1 MKFEVIHEENNAIVD
16 ALVDGVRQF
25 NAGLLGPE
33 KSVPLTVIARDE
45 NGKLIGGVGGRTIYK
60 NFLIN
65 VVWVDDQT
73 RGTGLGC
80 KLMAL
85 AEAEA
90 KQRGCL
96 VAQVDTLSIQA
107 PVFYEKQGFKII
119 GTVTTTPQR
128 IFLMKKY

>member
-1 MKFEVIHEENNAIVD
+1 MNFEVISEENIAIVD
-16 ALVDGVRQF
+16 ALVDGVWQF
-25 NAGLLGPE
+25 NAGQ
-33 KSVPLTVIARDE
+33 SVPLTVIARDE

-73 RGTGLGC
+73 RGSGLGH

-107 PVFYEKQGFKII
+107 PVFYEKQGVEII

>member
-1 MKFEVIHEENNAIVD
+1 
-16 ALVDGVRQF
+16 
-25 NAGLLGPE
+25 
-33 KSVPLTVIARDE
+33 VPLTVIARDE
-45 NGKLIGGVGGRTIYK
+45 NGKLIGGVDGRTIYK

-73 RGTGLGC
+73 RGTGLGH

-107 PVFYEKQGFKII
+107 PVFYEKQGFEII
-119 GTVTTTPQR
+119 GTVTTPPQR

>member
-1 MKFEVIHEENNAIVD
+1 MNFEVMSEENTAIVD
-16 ALVDGVRQF
+16 ALVDGVRQY

-45 NGKLIGGVGGRTIYK
+45 TGKLIGGVGGLSIK

-85 AEAEA
+85 AKA
-90 KQRGCL
+90 
-96 VAQVDTLSIQA
+96 
-107 PVFYEKQGFKII
+107 
-119 GTVTTTPQR
+119 
-128 IFLMKKY
+128 

>member
-1 MKFEVIHEENNAIVD
+1 MKFEVMSEENTAIVD
-16 ALVDGVRQF
+16 ALVDGVRQY

-45 NGKLIGGVGGRTIYK
+45 TGKLIGGVGGLSIK

-73 RGTGLGC
+73 RGTGLGH

-96 VAQVDTLSIQA
+96 VTQVDTLSIQA
-107 PVFYEKQGFKII
+107 PVFYEKQGFEII